1 MAEPQHRQS
10 PAERDRRIV
19 IRAGLFVGLGMLLA
33 GLVIFLIGKE
43 RNLFDKQVTY
53 FGAFENVDGLVL
65 DAPVRLGG
73 LQVGR
78 VTKISFAPDLGDKR
92 IMVTME
98 VATQF
103 RDRIRRDS
111 VARVTGRGVLGDK
124 AVDISLG
131 SPEAEAIP
139 SGAEIATGTSGDISS
154 LLKATGEIIDNAVGI
169 TRDLKS
175 GVAAYT
181 APEVRNDV
189 AVMMRSARSIIE
201 EIEGG
206 KGLAHQLIYDK
217 KTADDVR
224 SLLASASQ
232 SAAKLDNAIGQAEGI
247 LKDIRTGDGT
257 AHALIYDKKVAL
269 AINNLGTAADEV
281 AQIIHDAKSS
291 KDGAVYQLIYGDA
304 KTMLGDLSVAARDIR
319 ELTTKIK
326 AGEGSLGGV
335 INDPTV
341 YEDLKEVL
349 GNVKRNRILRE
360 LVRLSISNGEN
371 IDKMGK
377 TEGPPPPKK

>member
-1 MAEPQHRQS
+1 VANQS

-19 IRAGLFVGLGMLLA
+19 IRAGLFVGLGLLLA
-33 GLVIFLIGKE
+33 GVVIFLIGKE
-43 RNLFDKQVTY
+43 RNLFDKQVVY

-131 SPEAEAIP
+131 SPEAEAI
-139 SGAEIATGTSGDISS
+139 SGGGEITTGTSGDISS

-189 AVMMRSARSIIE
+189 AVLVKSARNIIE

-206 KGLAHQLIYDK
+206 KGVAHALIYDK
-217 KTADDVR
+217 KASEEVR
-224 SLLASASQ
+224 NLLASASS
-232 SAAKLDNAIGQAEGI
+232 SAARLDGAIGQAEAL
-247 LKDIRTGDGT
+247 LKAIRTGDGT
-257 AHALIYDKKVAL
+257 AHALIYDQKIAK
-269 AINNLGTAADEV
+269 AINNLGDSANEISTL
-281 AQIIHDAKSS
+281 IHDAKNS
-291 KDGAVYQLIYGDA
+291 KDGAVYQLVYGDA
-304 KTMLGDLSVAARDIR
+304 RSMLGDLGIAARDIK
-319 ELTTKIK
+319 EITTKIK

-371 IDKMGK
+371 LDKVGK
-377 TEGPPPPKK
+377 PTDAPAPK

>member
-1 MAEPQHRQS
+1 MSTQS

-19 IRAGLFVGLGMLLA
+19 IRAGLFVGLGLLLA
-33 GLVIFLIGKE
+33 GVVIFLIGKE
-43 RNLFDKQVTY
+43 RNLFDKQVA
-53 FGAFENVDGLVL
+53 FVGAFENVDGLVL

-73 LQVGR
+73 LQVGQ

-92 IMVTME
+92 IIVTME
-98 VATQF
+98 VAAKF
-103 RDRIRRDS
+103 KDRIRKDS

-139 SGAEIATGTSGDISS
+139 GGGEITTGTSGDISS

-189 AVMMRSARSIIE
+189 AVMMRSARKIIE

-206 KGLAHQLIYDK
+206 KGVAHALIYDK
-217 KTADDVR
+217 RTTDELR
-224 SLLASASQ
+224 SILASASS
-232 SAAKLDNAIGQAEGI
+232 SAARLDGAVGEAEGI
-247 LKDIRTGDGT
+247 LKEIRSGNGT
-257 AHALIYDKKVAL
+257 AHALIYDQKVAK
-269 AINNLGTAADEV
+269 AINNLGDAADEV
-281 AQIIHDAKSS
+281 SALIHDAKTS
-291 KDGAVYQLIYGDA
+291 KDGAVYQLVYGDA
-304 KTMLGDLSVAARDIR
+304 RSMLGDLGVAARDIKDI
-319 ELTTKIK
+319 TTKIK

-335 INDPTV
+335 IQDPTV
-341 YEDLKEVL
+341 YEDLKEIL
-349 GNVKRNRILRE
+349 GNVKRNKILRE
-360 LVRLSISNGEN
+360 LVRLSISNNEN
-371 IDKMGK
+371 LEKVGK
-377 TEGPPPPKK
+377 PANAPQK

>member
-1 MAEPQHRQS
+1 VQSSQLAWNAEP
-10 PAERDRRIV
+10 
-19 IRAGLFVGLGMLLA
+19 
-33 GLVIFLIGKE
+33 
-43 RNLFDKQVTY
+43 
-53 FGAFENVDGLVL
+53 
-65 DAPVRLGG
+65 PVRLGG

-131 SPEAEAIP
+131 SPEAESIP
-139 SGAEIATGTSGDISS
+139 NGGEIATGTSGDISS

-224 SLLASASQ
+224 TLLASASA
-232 SAAKLDNAIGQAEGI
+232 SAAKLDSAIGQAEGI

-257 AHALIYDKKVAL
+257 AHALIYDQKVAK

-360 LVRLSISNGEN
+360 LVRLSISTGEN
-371 IDKMGK
+371 LDKMGK
-377 TEGPPPPKK
+377 TEAPPPPKK

>member
-1 MAEPQHRQS
+1 MATQS

-19 IRAGLFVGLGMLLA
+19 IRAGLFVGLGLLLA
-33 GLVIFLIGKE
+33 AIVIFLIGKE
-43 RNLFDKQVTY
+43 RNLFDKQVVY

-78 VTKISFAPDLGDKR
+78 VTKIKFAPDLGDKR

-131 SPEAEAIP
+131 SPEAEAI
-139 SGAEIATGTSGDISS
+139 SGNGEITTGTSGDISS

-189 AVMMRSARSIIE
+189 AVLVKSARNIVE

-206 KGLAHQLIYDK
+206 KGVFHALIYDK
-217 KTADDVR
+217 RTADDIR
-224 SLLASASQ
+224 AMIASASS
-232 SAAKLDNAIGQAEGI
+232 SAARLDSAIGNAEAI

-257 AHALIYDKKVAL
+257 AHALIYDQKVAK
-269 AINNLGTAADEV
+269 AINSLGDAASEV
-281 AQIIHDAKSS
+281 STLIHDAKTS
-291 KDGAVYQLIYGDA
+291 KDGAVYQLVYGDA
-304 KTMLGDLSVAARDIR
+304 RSMLADLGIAARDIKDI
-319 ELTTKIK
+319 TTKIK

-371 IDKMGK
+371 LDKVGK
-377 TEGPPPPKK
+377 PAPAPQK

>member
-1 MAEPQHRQS
+1 MATQS
-10 PAERDRRIV
+10 PAERDKRIV
-19 IRAGLFVGLGMLLA
+19 IRAGLFVGLGLLLA

-43 RNLFDKQVTY
+43 RNLFDKQVLY

-131 SPEAEAIP
+131 SPEAEPIP
-139 SGAEIATGTSGDISS
+139 GAGEITTGTSGDISS

-189 AVMMRSARSIIE
+189 AVLVKSARNIIE

-206 KGLAHQLIYDK
+206 KGVLHTLVYDK
-217 KTADDVR
+217 RASDEVR
-224 SLLASASQ
+224 ILLASASA
-232 SAAKLDNAIGQAEGI
+232 SAAKLDSAIGQAEQI
-247 LKDIRTGDGT
+247 LKDIRTGEGT
-257 AHALIYDKKVAL
+257 AHALIYDQKIAK
-269 AINNLGTAADEV
+269 AINSLGDAANEV
-281 AQIIHDAKSS
+281 STLIHDAKTT
-291 KDGAVYQLIYGDA
+291 KDGAVYQLVYGDA
-304 KTMLGDLSVAARDIR
+304 KSMLGDLGVAAKDIRDI
-319 ELTTKIK
+319 TTKIK

-349 GNVKRNRILRE
+349 GNVKRNRVLRE

-371 IDKMGK
+371 LEKAGK
-377 TEGPPPPKK
+377 PAAPPQK

>member
-1 MAEPQHRQS
+1 MATQS
-10 PAERDRRIV
+10 PAERDKRIV
-19 IRAGLFVGLGMLLA
+19 IRAGLFVGLGLLLA

-43 RNLFDKQVTY
+43 RNLFDKQVLY

-131 SPEAEAIP
+131 SPEAEPIP
-139 SGAEIATGTSGDISS
+139 GAGEITTGTSGDISS

-189 AVMMRSARSIIE
+189 AVLVKSARNIIE

-206 KGLAHQLIYDK
+206 KGVLHTLVYDK
-217 KTADDVR
+217 RASDEVR
-224 SLLASASQ
+224 ILLASASA
-232 SAAKLDNAIGQAEGI
+232 SAAKLDSAIGQAEQI

-257 AHALIYDKKVAL
+257 AHALIYDQKIAK
-269 AINNLGTAADEV
+269 AINSLGDAANEV
-281 AQIIHDAKSS
+281 STLIHDAKTT
-291 KDGAVYQLIYGDA
+291 KDGAVYQLVYGDA
-304 KTMLGDLSVAARDIR
+304 KSMLGDLGVAAKDIRDI
-319 ELTTKIK
+319 TTKIK

-349 GNVKRNRILRE
+349 GNVKRNRVLRE

-371 IDKMGK
+371 LEKAGK
-377 TEGPPPPKK
+377 PAAPPQK